1 MNQSLQSLRD
11 ELREYIAQNTPGF
24 TRDGDKF
31 IRRGQQVQ
39 DMGWIV
45 INGVKRAQPPR
56 IFDILQTIEMLGDG
70 AVITGDREEPFELVR
85 FGIDISCDNQKQQN
99 EITVNVFYDDMAD
112 VIEYFTEIFG
122 R

>member
-1 MNQSLQSLRD
+1 MNLLECRNKLR
-11 ELREYIAQNTPGF
+11 LYIAQNIQGF
-24 TRDGDKF
+24 AQDGDKF
-31 IRRGQQVQ
+31 TRRGQQVQ

-70 AVITGDREEPFELVR
+70 AVITGDREEPFELIR
-85 FGIDISCDNQKQQN
+85 FGIDISRDGQKQQN

>member
-11 ELREYIAQNTPGF
+11 ELRLYIAQNIPGF
-24 TRDGDKF
+24 TQDGDKF
-31 IRRGQQVQ
+31 TRRGQQVQ

-112 VIEYFTEIFG
+112 IIEYFTEIFG